1 MFVRATYAENLSLS
15 KRLAIRATSVST
27 RVSIGPSVSRGIER
41 VGTSVLVLSASV
53 HRLELCHGS
62 PPLFSFEDVSE
73 SFRELPGNQCHPFA
87 LINEPMPTN
96 AGALA
101 AGFPLPLRWPSH
113 LSPASRTGYINGPVA
128 RRPSTNPNTGE
139 PCLLDK
145 LDAAGLTVQEYC
157 SKITNGAFSGNAL
170 PSPHMLPS
178 VTRHPCADAETLM
191 GVSSTAAAML
201 CTTGT
206 TKSHPGRTGELRTL
220 GPDGRPGGLRPLFCH
235 TLPHHLPPAPQ
246 DQCLRVRCRPGP
258 RGSPTIG
265 STPRL

>member
-1 MFVRATYAENLSLS
+1 VRLVRHQARTIP
-15 KRLAIRATSVST
+15 LA
-27 RVSIGPSVSRGIER
+27 PSRHVSRAH
-41 VGTSVLVLSASV
+41 TALSSGLP
-53 HRLELCHGS
+53 RRKS
-62 PPLFSFEDVSE
+62 PRAKRKFSF
-73 SFRELPGNQCHPFA
+73 SFLIQGFARKIYIETFLRASANYPEISVNPFIA
-87 LINEPMPTN
+87 IKKAMPTN

-101 AGFPLPLRWPSH
+101 AGVPLPLRWPSH

-157 SKITNGAFSGNAL
+157 SKITSGATSGSAL

-191 GVSSTAAAML
+191 GVSTTAAAML

>member
-1 MFVRATYAENLSLS
+1 MSSGLPRRKIYLQRRKSPREAKY
-15 KRLAIRATSVST
+15 
-27 RVSIGPSVSRGIER
+27 RGF
-41 VGTSVLVLSASV
+41 LK
-53 HRLELCHGS
+53 
-62 PPLFSFEDVSE
+62 FSFETFLRDSANYPEISVNPLLS
-73 SFRELPGNQCHPFA
+73 RRRCRPTLA
-87 LINEPMPTN
+87 L
-96 AGALA
+96 LA
-101 AGFPLPLRWPSH
+101 AGVPLPLRWPSH

-206 TKSHPGRTGELRTL
+206 TKSHPGRTGESRTL
-220 GPDGRPGGLRPLFCH
+220 GPDGLVAYGPLFIH
-235 TLPHHLPPAPQ
+235 WL
-246 DQCLRVRCRPGP
+246 
-258 RGSPTIG
+258 
-265 STPRL
+265 